1 MPSAAN
7 SAKARWN
14 AANYVQIKVHV
25 YPDVADAFKAACIN
39 AGVSMAS
46 VLSRCMSDYS
56 SVAANLKAEKKA
68 AGDTVST
75 KKMRS
80 NTIRKIVHTLEQVR
94 DAEEQAMENTPENL
108 RGSEKYESYEERISS
123 MDDALAIL
131 EGLY

>member
-1 MPSAAN
+1 
-7 SAKARWN
+7 
-14 AANYVQIKVHV
+14 
-25 YPDVADAFKAACIN
+25 
-39 AGVSMAS
+39 MAE
-46 VLSRCMSDYS
+46 YS
-56 SVAANLKAEKKA
+56 SVAANLKVERKA